1 MQCVRPRAKDGGGL
15 TWFATFLKKK
25 KMKTDESKGWK
36 DEQIFKTPHQDP
48 AQDLKCIQWVCKFL
62 SIEFGTL

>member
-25 KMKTDESKGWK
+25 KRRKQMKARDGRMNKYSRPHT
-36 DEQIFKTPHQDP
+36 KTLHKTSS
-48 AQDLKCIQWVCKFL
+48 ASNGFV
-62 SIEFGTL
+62 SS